1 MSNAGES
8 DKMSDL
14 EMAQYYVEAHRR
26 ALARDQDDRLEAVIA
41 SGENRWVIRFK
52 DFAHRLGM
60 KKAFASLEDEMGSL
74 RGRSVLDL
82 GCGRGRWTRE
92 YASRG
97 ALVTG
102 VDISPDAIQL
112 VAREQ
117 PQYRFLCGDVAS
129 LEFADE
135 SFDIVNSV
143 TVLQHMPD
151 ARQRTV
157 LGRIGAWLKP
167 GGRLVLLESLVGFGA
182 PHVFPH
188 STDEWIAMA
197 ETAGLKRTSCWGSNF
212 EVLFVMRARF
222 IRRERLGREA
232 FLPGAGPALPP
243 SLIKTGLKTAVAL
256 ASFPIEWC
264 CHRAQLAA
272 PTHGVMM
279 FSK

>member
-1 MSNAGES
+1 MNNLGKT
-8 DKMSDL
+8 DKMSAS
-14 EMAQYYVEAHRR
+14 EITRYYTEVHRN
-26 ALARDQDDRLEAVIA
+26 ALAHDPGDPLDAVIA

-52 DFAHRLGM
+52 DFAHRQGM
-60 KKAFASLEDEMGSL
+60 KKAFAALEDEMGSL

-82 GCGRGRWTRE
+82 GCGRGRWSRE

-112 VAREQ
+112 VAHEQ
-117 PQYRFLCGDVAS
+117 PQHRFLCGDLAS
-129 LEFADE
+129 LEFAGE
-135 SFDIVNSV
+135 SFDMVNSV

-167 GGRLVLLESLVGFGA
+167 GGCLVLLESLVGFGA

-188 STDEWIAMA
+188 RTEEWIAMA
-197 ETAGLKRTSCWGSNF
+197 ERAGLKCTFCCGSNF

-222 IRRERLGREA
+222 LRRERLAREV

-243 SLIKTGLKTAVAL
+243 SLIKTGLKSAVAL
-256 ASFPIEWC
+256 ASFPLEWC
-264 CHRAQLAA
+264 CHRARLAT
-272 PTHGVMM
+272 PTHSVMV
-279 FSK
+279 FLK